1 MNTGTVEL
9 PEYISMSVAQNLANA
24 LHRFNAKER
33 NHLMR
38 FALLGE
44 TNPGAPEQ
52 SVQWVHKN
60 FFEALRATLAAA
72 PSGGGSDPQ
81 FVLSESARCVYAAMD
96 YHLDWLHGAL
106 WETGNVG
113 QGTPIPTCG
122 KREAAVSA
130 GNAAQ
135 YDVMGNQEDVD
146 LMLVIEDGATAHL
159 VFVEAKGDSAFAD
172 SQLLSKFRRLQ
183 LILAA
188 HHVPEEPSFVVSLV
202 LLAPGD
208 AAKKAAE
215 RSLGAT
221 PRRIG
226 NRIVP
231 MTMPNFPAELQLVTR
246 CNEEGKNP
254 KGLKRETRHED
265 LTHWKIKRRRR
276 PAHHGIGA

>member
-1 MNTGTVEL
+1 MRRRR
-9 PEYISMSVAQNLANA
+9 P
-24 LHRFNAKER
+24 HRSCGGGQLR
-33 NHLMR
+33 R
-38 FALLGE
+38 FA
-44 TNPGAPEQ
+44 
-52 SVQWVHKN
+52 
-60 FFEALRATLAAA
+60 F
-72 PSGGGSDPQ
+72 
-81 FVLSESARCVYAAMD
+81 SESARCVYAAMD

-106 WETGNVG
+106 WETGNAG
-113 QGTPIPTCG
+113 QGTPTPTCG
-122 KREAAVSA
+122 IREAAVSA
-130 GNAAQ
+130 DNPTQ

-188 HHVPEEPSFVVSLV
+188 HHVPEEPFLVVSLV

-215 RSLGAT
+215 RSLGAS

-246 CNEEGKNP
+246 CNEVGKNP
-254 KGLKRETRHED
+254 KGLKRETRQED
-265 LTHWKIKRRRR
+265 LKHWKIKRR
-276 PAHHGIGA
+276 